1 MTRYAIIK
9 HEVVEFRAS
18 QEEAEKCVKEL
29 MEAKTSSDVGTYFEA
44 VPAERRCRTCLYQPG
59 SIYVAAPGAHAVC
72 ENPDQCY
79 YEGDL
84 DEVDK
89 ERQYL
94 GLCPLYE
101 GPVEEEASQ

>member
-1 MTRYAIIK
+1 MTRYAIIRE
-9 HEVVEFRAS
+9 EVVEFRAS
-18 QEEAEKCVKEL
+18 QEEAEKRVKEL

-72 ENPDQCY
+72 ENTDQCY
-79 YEGDL
+79 YAGDL